1 MLNNKNTI
9 PIIFARSGS
18 KGIKNK
24 NLKKFAGKELIY
36 YSIKYFNLLGF
47 KDFFVSSDSKKI
59 LKYAQRFGGYPI
71 LRPKFLA
78 TDKSNELLSWKH
90 AINLLNKTNNFK
102 YIFSLP
108 CTSPLRS
115 ILTLKKALNLMK
127 NKNPDMV
134 VSITS
139 SNKSPDF
146 NMLTK
151 DNVSGRLKIYNKK
164 KNIFRR
170 QDANKVFTLNT
181 NFYIA
186 NVNYI
191 LKTKNLLGGRILGIE
206 TPKFESID
214 IDDIYDFEIA
224 ELIYEKK
231 FRR

>member
-146 NMLTK
+146 NMLT
-151 DNVSGRLKIYNKK
+151 
-164 KNIFRR
+164 
-170 QDANKVFTLNT
+170 